1 MALLESYSSSR
12 EIEKTYLRV
21 TRELSLTLLPLAACV
36 GVAAHYITAVSRLTE
51 VRLRHGN
58 DLVHLET
65 IPSIFY
71 GTCGAVAGIC
81 IGFLILRWIKSNP
94 NSGRGPRFWI
104 LIFILT
110 SIGIPLL
117 TGFFM
122 PFGKLFIDI
131 YDGHSQNIFQ
141 GSLSAFIS
149 APKNMFVY
157 ATMGIYPGLIA
168 GALFSAIGS
177 LIDLLLRSDIS
188 RLIIHP
194 ISLATSLLIVVLS
207 RYLPLEFLSSLG

>member
-21 TRELSLTLLPLAACV
+21 TRELGLTLLPLLACI

-51 VRLRHGN
+51 ERLRHGN

-71 GTCGAVAGIC
+71 GSCGAAAGIC
-81 IGFLILRWIKSNP
+81 IGFIILRWIKRNP
-94 NSGRGPRFWI
+94 NSERGPRFWI
-104 LIFILT
+104 LMFVLA

-122 PFGKLFIDI
+122 PFGKLFMDI
-131 YDGHSQNIFQ
+131 YNGHSVNIFQ
-141 GSLSAFIS
+141 GSLNAFVI
-149 APKNMFVY
+149 APKSMFVY
-157 ATMGIYPGLIA
+157 ATMGIYPGIIA
-168 GALFSAIGS
+168 GILFSATGS
-177 LIDLLLRSDIS
+177 LVDRLLRSDMS

-194 ISLATSLLIVVLS
+194 ISLATSLLILALS